1 MDVGLKVTVNSDDP
15 AYFVGGI
22 NQNFVEIQKAL
33 QLGKNELYTIVWNSF
48 EYSLLD
54 DKSKQQHLT
63 ELDTYHLNT
72 MTL

>member
-15 AYFVGGI
+15 VYFSRGI
-22 NQNFVEIQKAL
+22 NQNFEEIQKAL
-33 QLGKNELYTIVWNSF
+33 QLGKNELYTIARNSF

-63 ELDTYHLNT
+63 ELKTYHLT
-72 MTL
+72 P

>member
-22 NQNFVEIQKAL
+22 NQNSVEIQKAL
-33 QLGKNELYTIVWNSF
+33 QFGKNELYTIARNSF